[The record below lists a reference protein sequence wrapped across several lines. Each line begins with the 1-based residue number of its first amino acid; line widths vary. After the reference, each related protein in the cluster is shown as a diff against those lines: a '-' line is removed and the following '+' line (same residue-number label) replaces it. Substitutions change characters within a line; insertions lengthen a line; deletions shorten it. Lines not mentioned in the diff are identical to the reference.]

1 MNRLPLFF
9 LFICTFLQLAEQEE
23 ESIQGQ
29 WRLYKTDQGFP
40 SGYQELLLTDTGVYG
55 IIEGIMRSPI
65 EYYTVGENSLSFKDP
80 VNPTGTETLVEF
92 KLKKDTLTLYFQHQE
107 AVYLALKDS
116 LNLQQ
121 FISDE
126 ITKEQFM
133 KAYFA
138 RRTKFYND
146 LNPQRE

>member
-1 MNRLPLFF
+1 MSRIFCF
-9 LFICTFLQLAEQEE
+9 LICTLLLLADQQE
-23 ESIQGQ
+23 ESIQGH

-40 SGYQELLLTDTGVYG
+40 NGYQELLLTDTGVYG

-80 VNPTGTETLVEF
+80 VNPAGTETQVEF
-92 KLKKDTLTLYFQHQE
+92 ELKKDTLTLYFEHQE
-107 AVYLALKDS
+107 AIYLALKDS

-126 ITKEQFM
+126 ITEEQFM

-138 RRTKFYND
+138 RRTKFFNG
-146 LNPQRE
+146 LKEGNK